1 MSIPIYRQ
9 KRVLHLA
16 YLVIAMLILLA
27 GYFTVQVTFRDP
39 DNWLVWL
46 AVGHLLM
53 ILVWVV
59 LHTFRIATQYTQTFY
74 SLTPSE
80 AWQLVK
86 RSLIGVRSYPPLRP
100 SLRVQDGHADP
111 DGPVILHEI
120 GGPGYLSV
128 GHNNV
133 AVTQRLGRLR
143 RIWGPE
149 FGMLEPYERVW
160 DVIDIR
166 PQHRTLRVNFMTQG
180 GIPAY
185 CDAEMT
191 FRVAGPF
198 ESDSEER
205 WVTADLRRRPSPSGS
220 SPRSDA
226 RPASERGDDRKGDEQ
241 LVKIELKPRRPGE
254 SASSGIERD
263 RDTPYPYSESAV
275 LKLATNKSV
284 TSSTD
289 PQAVSDWT
297 AGITREF
304 LEGEIRDRL
313 EQYSL
318 EKFLD
323 PIAALKQDTDQRPD
337 RDASEAAG
345 QDGNQKAIT
354 QDHQNSGDTETQ
366 EDKQEEKVGQEFLEE
381 IESDILESLRKTG
394 RERGIRIVRV
404 ELTELKPDDSAI
416 SRQWLET
423 WQAQAQADLDRY
435 QINNQMERI
444 EETEQARIN
453 ARKRFIESVL
463 ERLNSSSSSKPLS
476 ELSARLIVSEFLAV
490 LESMSGQDPEMQE
503 LAFQQS
509 ENLSQAI
516 DAIQQGDS
524 PSGMP
529 ELRPPPTAEDEDGDE
544 EDVT

>member
-1 MSIPIYRQ
+1 MSIQIYRQ
-9 KRVLHLA
+9 RRVLHLA
-16 YLVIAMLILLA
+16 YLVIAMLILVA
-27 GYFTVQVTFRDP
+27 GYFTVKVAFSEP
-39 DNWLVWL
+39 VPWLIWL
-46 AVGHLLM
+46 ALGQLLM
-53 ILVWVV
+53 ILIWVV
-59 LHTFRIATQYTQTFY
+59 LHTFRIATQYTQSFY

-80 AWQLVK
+80 AWQFVK

-100 SLRVQDGHADP
+100 ALRVQDGQADP

-133 AVTQRLGRLR
+133 TVTQRLGRLR

-198 ESDSEER
+198 ESDSEGR
-205 WVTADLRRRPSPSGS
+205 WVTADLRRRLSRPGS
-220 SPRSDA
+220 SPRWDA
-226 RPASERGDDRKGDEQ
+226 RSTSEPEGDGRGDEQ
-241 LVKIELKPRRPGE
+241 LMEIELKPRRSGE
-254 SASSGIERD
+254 SVSSGAEKD
-263 RDTPYPYSESAV
+263 REFPYPYSEDAV
-275 LKLATNKSV
+275 LKLAANKSV

-289 PQAVSDWT
+289 AQAISDWT
-297 AGITREF
+297 VSITRGF

-323 PIAALKQDTDQRPD
+323 PIAALKQGTDQRSD
-337 RDASEAAG
+337 QDANESAG
-345 QDGNQKAIT
+345 QDGNQKAVS
-354 QDHQNSGDTETQ
+354 QGNQNAEDANAQ
-366 EDKQEEKVGQEFLEE
+366 EDKKEEKAGQEFLEE
-381 IESDILESLRKTG
+381 IESDIMESLRKTG
-394 RERGIRIVRV
+394 RERGIRIMRI

-416 SRQWLET
+416 SKQWLET
-423 WQAQAQADLDRY
+423 WQAQAQVDLDRY
-435 QINNQMERI
+435 QINNRMERI
-444 EETEQARIN
+444 EETERARIN

-463 ERLNSSSSSKPLS
+463 ERLKSSSSSKPLS

-509 ENLSQAI
+509 ENLIQAVN
-516 DAIQQGDS
+516 AIQQGDS
-524 PSGMP
+524 PSGLP
-529 ELRPPPTAEDEDGDE
+529 ELRSPPTADDEE